1 MEDLDG
7 LRVTTPCA
15 RRWDQLAGRGA
26 RRYCGDCRL
35 QVHDLSALDRTEA
48 RELLARR
55 RRGERVCVTYL
66 PGLDGTPLTRDELP
80 VKTDAR
86 TSTGHRRVAAFA
98 RRVRALVALLSAGVP
113 LVAACGRAPEPP
125 EPGQPNAPGEPR
137 AEREAARASEP
148 VRAER
153 ACPCPACRPPA
164 PVQFEALRSL
174 GY

>member
-7 LRVTTPCA
+7 LRVTSPCA

-55 RRGERVCVTYL
+55 RRGERVCVTYV
-66 PGLDGTPLTRDELP
+66 PGPDGKPLTRDELP
-80 VKTDAR
+80 VKTDVRA
-86 TSTGHRRVAAFA
+86 STGHRRVAAFA
-98 RRVRALVALLSAGVP
+98 RRVRAAVALLSAGVP
-113 LVAACGRAPEPP
+113 LVAACGRAPE
-125 EPGQPNAPGEPR
+125 PNAPGEPR

-153 ACPCPACRPPA
+153 ACPCPACRPPE
-164 PVQFEALRSL
+164 PVQFEALRPL